1 VHIIC
6 ASINYRGYA
15 DDEVAATLD
24 LAPAIGYQLMEIHGP
39 LMWSV
44 PAVDAFDLRAF
55 QTRLA
60 QSSMRC
66 AGIYTPGWGGAD
78 NGDMREHARAVAACV
93 RFAEILGCHHV
104 TSTGAS
110 RRGEP
115 GGLERVIDCARL
127 VLSQVPPDSTVKL
140 TLEPHYGNVLEQP
153 EDFERVLNT
162 LPDPRLGLC
171 VDTGHFHAA
180 HVDTVAFIRRFAPRI
195 YAVHVKDHCG
205 SVSVGIGRG
214 EIDLPAEIAALR
226 AAGYPGDLTIE
237 LEVEDPHNL
246 PRYTQEAYVY
256 MCGLLGAKL

>member
-1 VHIIC
+1 MHIIC

-66 AGIYTPGWGGAD
+66 AGIYTPGWGGVD

-115 GGLERVIDCARL
+115 GGLERVSTRPARL
-127 VLSQVPPDSTVKL
+127 EPGPADSTVRL

-153 EDFERVLNT
+153 EDFERVLNA
-162 LPDPRLGLC
+162 LPDRRWAY
-171 VDTGHFHAA
+171 VWTGHFHAA
-180 HVDTVAFIRRFAPRI
+180 HVDTVAFIRRFTPRI

-214 EIDLPAEIAALR
+214 EIDFLPRSLPARGRL
-226 AAGYPGDLTIE
+226 PGRPDDRTRSRS
-237 LEVEDPHNL
+237 PHNL
-246 PRYTQEAYVY
+246 PRISK
-256 MCGLLGAKL
+256 GLRFMWVFVDAKF